1 MPAHN
6 SYLDRLRP
14 LFPHRTDVELEL
26 ICSSDIRFQ
35 AKTQRSPHQHRRS
48 AMEGLFPHRVW
59 HEWRDEQM
67 ASIQECIANRI
78 QELSW
83 MGSSNSNKTASMAD
97 AILTLWWTKPETTSI
112 YVTSPYE
119 SATETG
125 LWANILEQFNEAK
138 EINPALPGKERR
150 TDNSIVLHDKNPR
163 SFIRVT
169 TVDQIGKLVGKK
181 ARNFGDGML
190 IIAADESPAFSA
202 VATRSLMRVLSNL
215 WSVPNFLF
223 INAGNFADTGD
234 LLGLLS
240 EPDERDIPNGW
251 DGFDPD
257 LHFRWRTKRGGLAL
271 RFDGLRSPNVRAG
284 QDIYPFVTTMAYI
297 AKLAGLPGGLQSPDA
312 MRFVRSSPV
321 TSLNEFTVTNGE
333 RIRAGGCYDKFE
345 WTPDDIKLG
354 AFLDPGFGGDPCV
367 FQKFKLGYLKLP
379 DGKRRQ
385 VLCLWD
391 APHYIAI
398 RVNLKDTAGVPIPV
412 EMQIARGAKELCDRY
427 QIPYA
432 HMGYDGSMRANLA
445 QKIAEVMSVQVVAID
460 SNGAATTRPVSAGE
474 MKQNA
479 EKQSVP
485 ATWKDKVD
493 RLLSEFWF
501 ATSHVIDSYQIRGLD
516 LSPKAVSQLCTRR
529 WAWQGRKKKVQTKLE
544 YKEGLIANGKVG
556 ESPNEADAVVGC
568 VEMGRRLGLAFES
581 VEPVGGSMALVLA
594 VRESLGAKAAVRS
607 FKAFAVKPVLP
618 SGRLHAMQAPTRTR
632 LARHNR

>member
-1 MPAHN
+1 MSN
-6 SYLDRLRP
+6 DYLNRLRP
-14 LFPHRTDVELEL
+14 LFPHRTDIELEL
-26 ICSSDIRFQ
+26 ICSSDVRFQ
-35 AKTQRSPHQHRRS
+35 AKTMRTPHQHRRS
-48 AMEGLFPHRVW
+48 AMEGLFPHRIW

-67 ASIQECIANRI
+67 ASVQECIATRT

-97 AILTLWWTKPETTSI
+97 VILTLWWTKPETTSI

-138 EINPALPGKERR
+138 EMNPGLPGKERR

-271 RFDGLRSPNVRAG
+271 RWDGLRSPNVLAG
-284 QDIYPFVTTMAYI
+284 RDIYPFVTTMAYI
-297 AKLAGLPGGLQSPDA
+297 TKLAGLPGGLQSPDA
-312 MRFVRSSPV
+312 MRFVRSAPV

-333 RIRAGGCYDKFE
+333 RVRAGGCYDDFE

-354 AFLDPGFGGDPCV
+354 AYLDPGFGGDPCV
-367 FQKFKLGYLKLP
+367 FQKFKLGYVKLA
-379 DGKRRQ
+379 DGGRRQ
-385 VLCLWD
+385 VVALWE

-398 RVNLKDTAGVPIPV
+398 RVNLKEDGVPVPV
-412 EMQIARGAKELCDRY
+412 ETQIARGAKELADKF
-427 QIPYA
+427 QIPYS
-432 HMGYDGSMRANLA
+432 HVGYDGSMRANLA
-445 QKIAEVMSVQVVAID
+445 QKIAAVMSVQVVAID
-460 SNGAATTRPVSAGE
+460 SMGAATTRPVSAAETKKGE
-474 MKQNA
+474 NGA
-479 EKQSVP
+479 TIPVP
-485 ATWKDKVD
+485 WKDKVD

-501 ATSHVIDSYQIRGLD
+501 ACSHAIDSYQLRGLK

-529 WAWQGRKKKVQTKLE
+529 WAWQGRKKKVQTKQE
-544 YKEGLIANGKVG
+544 YKDGLIASGKVG

-568 VEMGRRLGLAFES
+568 VEMARRLGLSMES
-581 VEPVGGSMALVLA
+581 IAPEGGAMALVLA
-594 VRESLGAKAAVRS
+594 MNQSLGDKAAVRS
-607 FKAFAVKPVLP
+607 FSVFGAKQSLP

>member
-1 MPAHN
+1 MET
-6 SYLDRLRP
+6 
-14 LFPHRTDVELEL
+14 LFPN
-26 ICSSDIRFQ
+26 
-35 AKTQRSPHQHRRS
+35 
-48 AMEGLFPHRVW
+48 RVW
-59 HEWRDEQM
+59 HEWRDEMM
-67 ASIQECIANRI
+67 ASVQECISHRI
-78 QELSW
+78 QELSL
-83 MGSSNSNKTASMAD
+83 MGSSNSNKTATIAD
-97 AILTLWWTKPETTSI
+97 AVLTLWWTKPETTSI
-112 YVTSPYE
+112 YITSPYE

-138 EINPALPGKERR
+138 ENNPALPGKERR

-181 ARNFGDGML
+181 ARDFGDGML

-257 LHFRWRTKRGGLAL
+257 LHFRWRTKRKGLAL
-271 RFDGLRSPNVRAG
+271 RFDGLQSPNVKAG
-284 QDIYPFVTTMAYI
+284 RDIYPFVTTNSYI
-297 AKLAGLPGGLQSPDA
+297 AKLAGLPGGLMSPDA
-312 MRFVRSSPV
+312 MRFVRSAPV

-345 WTPDDIKLG
+345 WTPDDLKLG

-367 FQKFKLGYLKLP
+367 FQKFKLGWIKKAN
-379 DGKRRQ
+379 GGRRQ
-385 VLCLWD
+385 VLALWD
-391 APHYIAI
+391 APDYIAI
-398 RVNLKDTAGVPIPV
+398 RVNLKDGAGVPIPV
-412 EMQIARGAKELCDRY
+412 ETQVAMGAKQLCDKHR
-427 QIPYA
+427 IPYA

-445 QKIAEVMSVQVVAID
+445 QKISAIMSVQVVAID
-460 SNGAATTRPVSAGE
+460 SNGAATRRPVAAGE
-474 MKQNA
+474 MKKGEND
-479 EKQSVP
+479 KDVP
-485 ATWKDKVD
+485 VPWKDKVD

-501 ATSHVIDSYQIRGLD
+501 AASHVIDSFQIRGLE

-529 WAWQGRKKKVQTKLE
+529 WAWAGRKKKVQTKQE
-544 YKEGLIANGKVG
+544 YKDGLIAAGKVG

-581 VEPVGGSMALVLA
+581 IEPLGGAMALVLA
-594 VRESLGAKAAVRS
+594 IREKRDAKAMVRTFS
-607 FKAFAVKPVLP
+607 AFGAQASLP
-618 SGRLHAMQAPTRTR
+618 SGKLHAMQAPTRTR